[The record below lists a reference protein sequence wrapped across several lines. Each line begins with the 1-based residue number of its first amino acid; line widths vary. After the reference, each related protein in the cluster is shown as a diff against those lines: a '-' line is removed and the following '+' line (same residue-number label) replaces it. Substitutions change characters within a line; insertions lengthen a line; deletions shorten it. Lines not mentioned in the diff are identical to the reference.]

1 MAIGHGSSPFIVLSA
16 GLTVVFVEGL
26 YTLAKWLIEDR
37 YLRKGR
43 EAEREAYRRFGVE
56 VEDVRM
62 LPDTEEVRRFL
73 AGESGE

>member
-1 MAIGHGSSPFIVLSA
+1 M
-16 GLTVVFVEGL
+16 
-26 YTLAKWLIEDR
+26 LADWLIKDR

-43 EAEREAYRRFGVE
+43 EAEREERTRREREAYRRFGVE
-56 VEDVRM
+56 VEGIRM